1 MKARSYARGLV
12 AGAVSVI
19 FLCSGAGL
27 AQADPAD
34 PSPLPVPPELGRFDT
49 IDGPSLFTNP
59 ADRGRPL
66 EKNWDGFG
74 MYCQNL
80 FIRCG

>member
-12 AGAVSVI
+12 AGAISVAALG
-19 FLCSGAGL
+19 FGGGV
-27 AQADPAD
+27 AQAAPDPTA
-34 PSPLPVPPELGRFDT
+34 PPQPPTLNQLET
-49 IDGPSLFTNP
+49 IDAPSIYTNP

-80 FIRCG
+80 FVRCG

>member
-1 MKARSYARGLV
+1 MKTRWYARGLL
-12 AGAVSVI
+12 AGAISVVALG
-19 FLCSGAGL
+19 FGGGV

-34 PSPLPVPPELGRFDT
+34 PPPVPIGPELGNFDT
-49 IDGPSLFTNP
+49 VDGPSIYTNP

-74 MYCQNL
+74 MYCQNI
-80 FIRCG
+80 FVRCG